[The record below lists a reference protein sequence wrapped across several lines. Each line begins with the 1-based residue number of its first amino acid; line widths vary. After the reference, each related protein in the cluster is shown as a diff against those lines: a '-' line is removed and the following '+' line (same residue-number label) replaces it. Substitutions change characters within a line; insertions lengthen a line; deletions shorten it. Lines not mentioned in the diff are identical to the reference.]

1 MKVQTKWFGEIEVS
15 EDKIITFDKGIIGFE
30 DWKKYT
36 LVYDAEKEE
45 NISIIWLQAIDEPTL
60 ALPVMKPEYI
70 MKGYDPVVED
80 EILNTLG
87 EDIQSAN
94 LAVFCTL
101 TVPEDLTKMTINLKA
116 PIIINADTMKGVQL
130 IADNED
136 YAVRYPI
143 YDILN
148 ERKGE

>member
-87 EDIQSAN
+87 KDIQSAN

-116 PIIINADTMKGVQL
+116 PIIVDFDTMKGIQL
-130 IADNED
+130 IADNSE
-136 YAVRYPI
+136 YQVRYPI
-143 YDILN
+143 YDILKKEEN
-148 ERKGE
+148 